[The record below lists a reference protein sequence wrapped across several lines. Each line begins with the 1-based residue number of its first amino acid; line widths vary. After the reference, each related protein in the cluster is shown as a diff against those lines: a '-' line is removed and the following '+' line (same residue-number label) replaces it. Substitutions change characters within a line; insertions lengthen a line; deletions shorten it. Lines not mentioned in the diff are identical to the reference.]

1 VVNDRTSP
9 LRVVVTDPIISRFGS
24 VLQAAGRHEWIWAAD
39 WDADQQRGALQEAD
53 AVVCSRLPAELASAA
68 RSVRMVHVTGAGFE
82 KIALD
87 ALRPE
92 ATVVNTFHHA
102 RPIAEHVLMVAL
114 MLTRRVLPVDRE
126 VRSGV
131 WRTIAT
137 SPDVP
142 FHPTLEGRVLGLVG
156 LGSIGAEVGRLAVAL
171 GMRVQA
177 VRDNPHRP
185 APADLAVD
193 WVGSTTELPRLLAT
207 SDIVAITV
215 PLNEATRGM
224 IGSPEL
230 SAMKDSALLINV
242 ARGAVVDEEAL
253 FGALQDR
260 SIAGAG
266 IDVWWDAP
274 AGGGMPPTRYDFA
287 SLDNVVLTPHYSGHA
302 LVTFQRRAADIAANL
317 DRLADGIPL
326 TNVVRAG
333 AASE

>member
-1 VVNDRTSP
+1 MVTRDPSP
-9 LRVVVTDPIISRFGS
+9 LKVVVTDAIISRFDS
-24 VLQAAGRHEWIWAAD
+24 VLRSAGNHEWIMAAD
-39 WDADQQRGALQEAD
+39 LDIDQQRAALSEAD
-53 AVVCSRLPAELASAA
+53 VVVCSRLPEELASAA
-68 RSVRMVHVTGAGFE
+68 RNLRLVHVTGAGFE

-137 SPDVP
+137 SGDVP
-142 FHPTLEGRVLGLVG
+142 FHPTLEGQVLGLVG
-156 LGSIGAEVGRLAVAL
+156 LGSIGAEVGRLASAL
-171 GMRVQA
+171 GMRVHA

-185 APADLAVD
+185 LPADLVVD
-193 WVGSTTELPRLLAT
+193 WVGGTVELPRLLAA
-207 SDIVAITV
+207 SDVVVITV

-230 SAMKDSALLINV
+230 AAMKNSALLINV
-242 ARGAVVDEEAL
+242 ARGPIVDEEAL
-253 FGALQDR
+253 FAALRDR
-260 SIAGAG
+260 LIAGAA
-266 IDVWWDAP
+266 IDVWWEAP
-274 AGGGMPPTRYDFA
+274 SGGGIPPTRYDFV

-302 LVTFQRRAADIAANL
+302 SVTFERRAADIAANIA
-317 DRLADGIPL
+317 RLADGSAL
-326 TNVVRAG
+326 LNVVREG
-333 AASE
+333 T